1 MWCAR
6 DTIDP
11 MSRTAVLRCAI
22 AAVLFGASAPAASEL
37 ASDLSPFTLAGLLYL
52 GAALVMLPTSIRD
65 RPSAAVLRAGAR
77 PLLIA
82 VVAGG
87 AIGPVLLM
95 AGLARTSAASA
106 SLLLNLELAATVAI
120 AATVFREHL
129 GGRVIAAAGV
139 VTLSGAVLVWEPGA
153 AVDFG
158 GLFIVGACICWGLDN
173 GVTALIDQIRPEQV
187 TFAKGAVAGTANLVI
202 GLVFVGAGGM
212 TLGQAFAALII
223 GALGYGVSI
232 TWWVRGARDLGAARA
247 QVIFA
252 SAPFIGAGVAW
263 VALGESLEATQ
274 LVAAPI
280 ALAGIALSFHSSHE
294 HEHLHF
300 PMDHEHEH
308 THDDGHHHHDHSEVP
323 RGRHTHRHLHTATSH
338 AHLHVPDLHHRHA
351 HVDTVE

>member
-1 MWCAR
+1 MAG
-6 DTIDP
+6 TA
-11 MSRTAVLRCAI
+11 MTRTAAGRCVV
-22 AAVLFGASAPAASEL
+22 AAMLFGASAPAASEL

-52 GAALVMLPTSIRD
+52 GAALVVLPTSLRD
-65 RPSAAVLRAGAR
+65 RPTAAVLRAGAR
-77 PLLIA
+77 PLLVA

-87 AIGPVLLM
+87 ALGPVLLM

-106 SLLLNLELAATVAI
+106 SLLLNLELAATVLL

-129 GGRVIAAAGV
+129 GARVVAAAGI
-139 VTLSGAVLVWEPGA
+139 VTMSGVVLVWEPGA
-153 AVDFG
+153 AVDVG
-158 GLFIVGACICWGLDN
+158 GLFIVGACLCWGLDN

-202 GLVFVGAGGM
+202 GLVLVGTGGI
-212 TLGQAFAALII
+212 TAPQVLGALVI

-263 VALGESLEATQ
+263 FVLGESLELTQ
-274 LVAAPI
+274 LMAVPI
-280 ALAGIALSFHSSHE
+280 ALAGIALSFDSSHE
-294 HEHLHF
+294 HPHEHV

-308 THDDGHHHHDHSEVP
+308 THDDGHHGHDHRDGF
-323 RGRHTHRHLHTATSH
+323 RGRHTHRHRHVAANH
-338 AHLHVPDLHHRHA
+338 AHPHVPDLHHRHPHGGEPDRA
-351 HVDTVE
+351 R